1 MTSEP
6 TDLASTK
13 ISEKME
19 DRRVI
24 RDLRLKKNIVKNR
37 EKKKKKFSV
46 KCAKIA
52 RSHTA
57 PSGRSLTSSMTS
69 TSLTA
74 SRVSTRRLA
83 VSQRMNAQLKENNA
97 KLARSLNAALIDNRR
112 LTEELSEARMEMADM
127 RQNRMERDSGN
138 SGETATQWDDAAV
151 EAECQKRLVAYL
163 ETVKT
168 SMTKVLDDTFL
179 LTEDVTKTMQL
190 VSAPARRSRST
201 ASSVPPQKT
210 SSNGSA
216 GDSTPP
222 PVSHPMRRAPVA
234 ANTRPKPSPS
244 SGTSVAVAHVS
255 PRVGGH
261 AIHKPQIEIQRL
273 GMDEI
278 NRYQEEQRQRR
289 RREEEQEERESGA
302 EGVPEEE
309 EEEPLAPRNNEGDEE
324 DAEAAAGDDQAAEE
338 EPVALEQRPSRSSR
352 YSRYRMSIIGEES
365 EEQTEEEED
374 ADSSSPLPPPPP
386 SDRARRRRQRRRRTI
401 INSSFQDLGSPV
413 VLLHDASA
421 LLDQYNLSASRIQDD
436 EEVDAE
442 DGAGEPAEAAE
453 STPTR
458 PRSQT
463 PTRPSKKKV
472 SFAASSPVA
481 KETVI
486 LVPRIVLERVTTTE
500 MPRVRES
507 NEDFFRRLSGIDAL
521 EGPSWLF
528 NESAASPGRPS
539 DQRKSG
545 PKKSDQRKSDQRS
558 SDHKQVDPVTSD
570 QRVNEESDP
579 RPASEA
585 PGANETSEPRESD
598 IGGRKRSSRAAA
610 SAASYKEPSL
620 NKKMRQGD
628 PNSASVY
635 KDYVPQTK
643 ARKKSS
649 GGSARGKKNS
659 KK

>member
-1 MTSEP
+1 
-6 TDLASTK
+6 
-13 ISEKME
+13 
-19 DRRVI
+19 
-24 RDLRLKKNIVKNR
+24 
-37 EKKKKKFSV
+37 
-46 KCAKIA
+46 
-52 RSHTA
+52 
-57 PSGRSLTSSMTS
+57 
-69 TSLTA
+69 
-74 SRVSTRRLA
+74 
-83 VSQRMNAQLKENNA
+83 MNAQLKENNA
-97 KLARSLNAALIDNRR
+97 KLARSLNASLIDNRR

-127 RQNRMERDSGN
+127 RQNRIERDSGI

-163 ETVKT
+163 DTVKT

-201 ASSVPPQKT
+201 ASSAPPQKT

-222 PVSHPMRRAPVA
+222 PVSHPIRRAPCA
-234 ANTRPKPSPS
+234 TTTRPKPSPS
-244 SGTSVAVAHVS
+244 SGTAVAVAHVS

-289 RREEEQEERESGA
+289 RREEEQESGA
-302 EGVPEEE
+302 EGEPEEE
-309 EEEPLAPRNNEGDEE
+309 EEEPLAPRNNEGEE
-324 DAEAAAGDDQAAEE
+324 DGEAAAAEDQAAEE

-421 LLDQYNLSASRIQDD
+421 LLDQYNLSSSRVQDD
-436 EEVDAE
+436 EEEGDAE
-442 DGAGEPAEAAE
+442 EGVGEPAEAAE
-453 STPTR
+453 TTPVR

-545 PKKSDQRKSDQRS
+545 QKKNDQRKSDQS
-558 SDHKQVDPVTSD
+558 LSDQKQIDPVPSD
-570 QRVNEESDP
+570 QRENEEESDA

-585 PGANETSEPRESD
+585 PSANETSEPRESD

-649 GGSARGKKNS
+649 GGSARSKKNS